1 MAPLILL
8 AYVFY
13 FWTLKEFKSYSS
25 GILEMGTSK
34 ISSQSIT
41 VNKKPEYIP
50 ILTPHPPSP
59 FEMQQLPI
67 ATKLTRL
74 TDTLNEGFKRRILVF
89 VSD

>member
-13 FWTLKEFKSYSS
+13 FWTLKEFKSYSY

-50 ILTPHPPSP
+50 ILTPHPPPLPLKCNSSP
-59 FEMQQLPI
+59 LLPAPHRDQTYEI
-67 ATKLTRL
+67 
-74 TDTLNEGFKRRILVF
+74 D
-89 VSD
+89 